1 MLKAYRF
8 RIYPTKEQQ
17 ITLSKFFGCSRFV
30 SNWALETKLKHQ
42 TQDRDGISRFNLLN
56 LLPDLKGEHEFL
68 KECHSQVLQNSV
80 DRVHVAFGEFLKGK
94 RGCPNWKS
102 KKNPVCS
109 VSFPQSVKLEGISAS
124 RLRRIKLPKI
134 GSVKIVLHRECA
146 GQIKTVTVSRVA
158 SGKYFASILVED
170 GKELPETAEVDAQSA
185 VGLDFGI
192 KDLVV
197 ASDGR
202 TWNYGENLKAA
213 EKNVIRFQKKLSR
226 KVKGSQNFFKAKNKL
241 ARRWEKVANI
251 RNDVLH
257 KISNE
262 LLGEKQPTVV
272 VEDLAVKNM
281 VKNRKLARVI
291 SRQGWST
298 LRSYLTYKAAF
309 RGKNL
314 LVIGRF
320 EPSSK
325 LCSECGVI
333 NKELK
338 LSEREWLCGC
348 GAKHNRDLNAAKN
361 IRNMGLNKN
370 ASGIGVK
377 VSGQNVSLASAS
389 NSG

>member
-8 RIYPTKEQQ
+8 RIHPTKEQQ
-17 ITLSKFFGCSRFV
+17 TTLSKFFGCSRFV
-30 SNWALETKLKHQ
+30 SNWALETKLKFQ
-42 TQDRDGISRFNLLN
+42 TEKSDGISRFNLLN
-56 LLPDLKGEHEFL
+56 LLPALKKEHEFL
-68 KECHSQVLQNSV
+68 GDCHSQVLQNSV

-109 VSFPQSVKLEGISAS
+109 VSFPQSVKLEGK
-124 RLRRIKLPKI
+124 RIKLPKI
-134 GSVKIVLHRECA
+134 GSVKIVLHRKFE

-170 GKELPETAEVDAQSA
+170 GLELPDTEKIEKETS

-202 TWNYGENLKAA
+202 VWNYGDNLKEA
-213 EKNVIRFQKKLSR
+213 EKSIIRYQKKLSR
-226 KVKGSQNFFKAKNKL
+226 KVKGSKNFLKAKTKL

-257 KISNE
+257 KISHEVLSEN
-262 LLGEKQPTVV
+262 QTVV
-272 VEDLAVKNM
+272 IEDLAVKNM
-281 VKNRKLARVI
+281 VKNRKLARAI

-298 LRSYLTYKAAF
+298 LRNYLTYKAAF

-325 LCSECGVI
+325 LCSACGVV
-333 NKELK
+333 NKELR
-338 LSEREWLCGC
+338 LSQREWICGC
-348 GAKHNRDLNAAKN
+348 GVKHHRDLNAAIN
-361 IRNMGLNKN
+361 IRNMGLSKHHL
-370 ASGIGVK
+370 ASGIGATAC
-377 VSGQNVSLASAS
+377 GQNVSLASAS
-389 NSG
+389 SSG

>member
-8 RIYPTKEQQ
+8 RIYPTKEQR
-17 ITLSKFFGCSRFV
+17 ITLSRFFGCSRFV
-30 SNWALETKLKHQ
+30 SNWALETKLLHQ
-42 TQDRDGISRFNLLN
+42 TQNRDGISRFNLLN
-56 LLPDLKGEHEFL
+56 LLPDLKSEHEFL

-109 VSFPQSVKLEGISAS
+109 VSFAQSVKLEGK
-124 RLRRIKLPKI
+124 RIKLPKI

-146 GQIKTVTVSRVA
+146 GQMKTVTVSRVA

-170 GKELPETAEVDAQSA
+170 GLELPETAKVEAQSA

-213 EKNVIRFQKKLSR
+213 ERAVVKYQKKLSR
-226 KVKGSQNFFKAKNKL
+226 KVKGSQNFCAAKKKL
-241 ARRWEKVANI
+241 ARRWEKVAGI

-257 KISNE
+257 KISHE
-262 LLGEKQPTVV
+262 LLSENKTVV

-281 VKNRKLARVI
+281 VKNRKLARAI

-298 LRSYLTYKAAF
+298 FRSYLTYKAAW
-309 RGKNL
+309 RGRNL
-314 LVIGRF
+314 LAIGRF

-325 LCSECGVI
+325 LCSHCGVV

-338 LSEREWLCGC
+338 LSEREWLCPC
-348 GAKHNRDLNAAKN
+348 GAKHNRDLNAAAN
-361 IRNMGLNKN
+361 IRNMGLNRN
-370 ASGIGVK
+370 TAGIAGSA
-377 VSGQNVSLASAS
+377 SGQNVSLALAS
-389 NSG
+389 SSG

>member
-1 MLKAYRF
+1 MLKAYRY
-8 RIYPTKEQQ
+8 RIFPTKEQQ

-42 TQDRDGISRFNLLN
+42 TQNRDGISRFNLLN
-56 LLPDLKGEHEFL
+56 LLPAFKKEHEFL
-68 KECHSQVLQNSV
+68 SECHSQVLQNSV
-80 DRVHVAFGEFLKGK
+80 DRIHVAFGEFLKGR
-94 RGCPNWKS
+94 RGCPHWKS

-109 VSFPQSVKLEGISAS
+109 VSFPQSVKLEGK
-124 RLRRIKLPKI
+124 RIKLPKV
-134 GSVKIVLHRECA
+134 GSVKITLHRGFE
-146 GQIKTVTVSRVA
+146 GQMKTVTVSRVA

-170 GKELPETAEVDAQSA
+170 GWELPRAEKVEAQSA

-192 KDLVV
+192 KDLVI

-202 TWNYGENLKAA
+202 TWNYGDNLKAA
-213 EKNVIRFQKKLSR
+213 EKSMIRFQRKLSR
-226 KVKGSQNFFKAKNKL
+226 KVKGSQNFFKAKKKL
-241 ARRWEKVANI
+241 ARKWEKVANI

-257 KISNE
+257 KISSE
-262 LLGEKQPTVV
+262 LLGEKQSTVV

-281 VKNRKLARVI
+281 VKNRKLARAI

-309 RGKNL
+309 RGKSV

-325 LCSECGVI
+325 LCSQCGVV

-348 GAKHNRDLNAAKN
+348 GAKHQRDHNAAIN

-377 VSGQNVSLASAS
+377 VCGQNVSLALAS
-389 NSG
+389 SSG

>member
-1 MLKAYRF
+1 MIRAYRF

-42 TQDRDGISRFNLLN
+42 TQNPDGISCFNLLN
-56 LLPDLKGEHEFL
+56 LLPAFKKEHEFL
-68 KECHSQVLQNSV
+68 GECHSQVLQNSV

-109 VSFPQSVKLEGISAS
+109 VSFPQSVKLEGK
-124 RLRRIKLPKI
+124 RIKLPKI
-134 GSVKIVLHRECA
+134 GSVKIVLHREFE
-146 GQIKTVTVSRVA
+146 GQIKTVTVSSVA
-158 SGKYFASILVED
+158 SGKYFASILVKD
-170 GKELPETAEVDAQSA
+170 GLELPDVEKVEAQSA

-192 KDLVV
+192 KDLVA

-202 TWNYGENLKAA
+202 AWNYGDNLKAA

-226 KVKGSQNFFKAKNKL
+226 KVKGSQNFYKAKHKL

-262 LLGEKQPTVV
+262 LLGEKQSTVCI
-272 VEDLAVKNM
+272 EDLAVKNM
-281 VKNRKLARVI
+281 VKNRKLARAI

-298 LRSYLTYKAAF
+298 LRTYLTYKAAF

-325 LCSECGVI
+325 LCSECRVV

-348 GAKHNRDLNAAKN
+348 GAKHNRDHNAAIN
-361 IRNMGLNKN
+361 IRNMGLNKYT
-370 ASGIGVK
+370 SGIGVK
-377 VSGQNVSLASAS
+377 ACGQNVSLASVS
-389 NSG
+389 SSG